1 MEEFNKHLSST
12 SYVLVALIVDEVMA
26 VKKQTKVP
34 VFMALTY
41 YGAF

>member
-1 MEEFNKHLSST
+1 MEEFNKYLSST
-12 SYVLVALIVDEVMA
+12 SYVHVTLIVDEVMA
-26 VKKQTKVP
+26 VKNQAKVP